1 MSPGQP
7 QETPYTSLEPPA
19 PGPRVIH
26 FPEDRSYGEIVVR
39 DWGSPVRGGYSSDWE
54 DLGFRLAA
62 EARGP
67 VSIPAGQ
74 EAGLALADGVEG
86 FGEGLRLLQPGDLQY
101 VFTGWH
107 NSVTWTDDDCRHLS
121 RLRGLVWVSLV
132 GAAIS
137 DEGLRWLGG
146 MRGLRHLDL
155 HRIPALTDEG
165 IAHLSG
171 LTRIESFFCTS
182 RRITDSSM
190 AVFGGWGES
199 LLQIRLSSERITDA
213 GMAHMARCT
222 RLENMFIPRGVTW
235 RGVAELHGKPLT
247 TIVMNWGSDGGN
259 RNIDDEALERL
270 VPLWE
275 RTPTLTGLDLGMT
288 AITDAGLRLL
298 QRLKQLEW
306 IYVGDNDGVTEEGV
320 AALEA
325 ALPKVGGA

>member
-1 MSPGQP
+1 MPPRRP
-7 QETPYTSLEPPA
+7 QETLYTSLEPPA

-26 FPEDRSYGEIVVR
+26 SPGDRSYGGIVVR
-39 DWGSPVRGGYSSDWE
+39 DWGARSTAATAATGE

-62 EARGP
+62 EAHGP
-67 VSIPAGQ
+67 VSVPAGQ
-74 EAGLALADGVEG
+74 EAGLALAEGSEG
-86 FGEGLRLLQPGDLQY
+86 FGEGLRRLRPGDLQY
-101 VFTGWH
+101 LLTGWH

-121 RLRGLVWVSLV
+121 RLEGLVWVSLV
-132 GAAIS
+132 SASIG

-155 HRIPALTDEG
+155 HRIPSLTDEG
-165 IAHLSG
+165 ISHLSG
-171 LTRIESFFCTS
+171 LIKIESFFCTS
-182 RRITDSSM
+182 RRITDASL
-190 AVFGGWGES
+190 AVFGGWGS

-213 GMAHMARCT
+213 GMAHLARCA
-222 RLENMFIPRGVTW
+222 RLGNMFIPRGVTW

-259 RNIDDEALERL
+259 RNIDDEALEQL

-275 RTPTLTGLDLGMT
+275 RTHTLTGLDLGMT
-288 AITDAGLRLL
+288 AITDAGLGLL

-306 IYVGDNDGVTEEGV
+306 IYVGDNEGVTEEGV

>member
-1 MSPGQP
+1 MIQFPG
-7 QETPYTSLEPPA
+7 
-19 PGPRVIH
+19 
-26 FPEDRSYGEIVVR
+26 DRSYGTIVVR
-39 DWGSPVRGGYSSDWE
+39 DWGTPVEGGYSSDWE
-54 DLGFRLAA
+54 DLGFRRAA

-74 EAGLALADGVEG
+74 EAGLALAEGVEG
-86 FGEGLRLLQPGDLQY
+86 LGEGLGLLQPGDLQY

-107 NSVTWTDDDCRHLS
+107 NSVTWTDDDCRQLS
-121 RLRGLVWVSLV
+121 RLQGLVWVSLV
-132 GAAIS
+132 GVSIG
-137 DEGLRWLGG
+137 DEGLRWLGRL
-146 MRGLRHLDL
+146 RGLRHLDL
-155 HRIPALTDEG
+155 HRIPGLTDEG

-171 LTRIESFFCTS
+171 LARMESFFCTS

-199 LLQIRLSSERITDA
+199 LLQVRLSSERITDA

-222 RLENMFIPRGVTW
+222 RLSNMFIPRGVTW
-235 RGVAELHGKPLT
+235 RGVAELRGKPLT

-259 RNIDDEALERL
+259 RNIDDEALEQL
-270 VPLWE
+270 VPLWQ

-288 AITDAGLRLL
+288 AITDDGLRLL

-306 IYVGDNDGVTEEGV
+306 IYVGDNEGVTEEGV

-325 ALPKVGGA
+325 ALPKVGG

>member
-1 MSPGQP
+1 MPPRRP
-7 QETPYTSLEPPA
+7 QETPYTAMEPPA
-19 PGPRVIH
+19 PGPRVLQ
-26 FPEDRSYGEIVVR
+26 FPEDRSFGEIVVR
-39 DWGSPVRGGYSSDWE
+39 DWGSPVHGGYRSDWE
-54 DLGFRLAA
+54 DLGFQRAA

-74 EAGLALADGVEG
+74 EAGLALGEGVEG

-107 NSVTWTDDDCRHLS
+107 NSVAWNDDDCHHLS
-121 RLRGLVWVSLV
+121 RLRGLVWVSLIGV
-132 GAAIS
+132 SIT

-146 MRGLRHLDL
+146 MRELRHLDL
-155 HRIPALTDEG
+155 HRIPGLTDEG
-165 IAHLSG
+165 ISHLSG

-182 RRITDSSM
+182 RRITDASM
-190 AVFGGWGES
+190 AGFGGWRAS

-213 GMAHMARCT
+213 GMAHMARCA
-222 RLENMFIPRGVTW
+222 RLESMFIPRGVTW

-259 RNIDDEALERL
+259 RNIDDAALEQL

-288 AITDAGLRLL
+288 AITDAGLRQL

-306 IYVGDNDGVTEEGV
+306 IYVVDNEGVTEDGV
-320 AALEA
+320 ASLEA
-325 ALPKVGGA
+325 ALPKVGGG